1 MTVVEAMKES
11 SAGLGQ
17 ARVEALREGLQ
28 SRAGLRF
35 DRSIEAPKV
44 FFEANAEAI
53 ARATLAMAHRF
64 RASGRLLVFGDGSSA
79 TDAQHVSVEFVHP
92 VIVGKRALPAIALTN
107 DIATVTSGDDS
118 FARMLTT
125 LGRSDDIAL
134 GLYGDSDRNDVTQAL
149 ERARSMGMLTIAITP
164 HSSSEAPAQR
174 WDHAFRIHDDDPF
187 VVQEVSETLYHV
199 LWELVHVFLDH
210 MPDEPGEANS

>member
-1 MTVVEAMKES
+1 MTAVEAMKQS

-17 ARVEALREGLQ
+17 ARVEALREGLR
-28 SRAGLRF
+28 SRAARRF
-35 DRSIEAPKV
+35 ERSIEAPKV
-44 FFEANAEAI
+44 FFEANADAI
-53 ARATLAMAHRF
+53 AKATLAMALRF
-64 RASGRLLVFGDGSSA
+64 RAGGRLLVFGNGPSA

-134 GLYGDSDRNDVTQAL
+134 GLYGDSDSGNVTRTL
-149 ERARSMGMLTIAITP
+149 DRARSMGMLTIAIAP
-164 HSSSEAPAQR
+164 QSLSEPSVHR
-174 WDHAFRIHDDDPF
+174 GDHMFHIHDDDPF

-210 MPDEPGEANS
+210 MPDESGETKT